1 MSTLNVTTVTATNVT
16 ATGTVDATQ
25 GVKLGSFSDATR
37 PTPSGNGYLIYN
49 TTSSDVDVWKG
60 TAWAGL
66 GAANLRTWT
75 TATRPAGPTTAQ
87 IGYNTETNSLEIYN
101 GTAWAEIA
109 PAAGGAASVPWSVTD
124 STSGSSGSEVFPSA
138 QGNVQFDYTGT
149 HSPSGGG
156 PSGYYEGN
164 ARHVA
169 FALGDMSSKSMK
181 ILVQAAGS
189 GGHRDDYDGATPG
202 DDGNM
207 VYINFNNDAC
217 KNYFTG
223 SAPKYLHVS
232 LGSRGNFSYSYGAN
246 DPVINPITPYSY
258 NYPGVNRSNSRTQG
272 TYGGMSSCDSLVWV
286 SDVVSGT
293 DGTGE
298 VFISKI
304 SGGNASSSYDGGSG
318 GTPSNATGTTMDSG
332 ITVTNYRS
340 RQNGGNQQ
348 GRTYSSPRQVPS
360 HWMTNTDS
368 RRSEMDHSSFSG
380 TYGYGGSFQGQQ
392 GSWVNGGYAM
402 CSIIIY

>member
-25 GVKLGSFSDATR
+25 GIKLGSFSDATR
-37 PTPSGNGYLIYN
+37 PTPTGNGYLIYN

-75 TATRPAGPTTAQ
+75 TATRPGSPTTAQ

-101 GTAWAEIA
+101 GSAWAEIA
-109 PAAGGAASVPWSVTD
+109 PAAGGAAAVPWAITD

-207 VYINFNNDAC
+207 VYI
-217 KNYFTG
+217 
-223 SAPKYLHVS
+223 LS
-232 LGSRGNFSYSYGAN
+232 L
-246 DPVINPITPYSY
+246 IHI
-258 NYPGVNRSNSRTQG
+258 
-272 TYGGMSSCDSLVWV
+272 
-286 SDVVSGT
+286 
-293 DGTGE
+293 
-298 VFISKI
+298 
-304 SGGNASSSYDGGSG
+304 
-318 GTPSNATGTTMDSG
+318 
-332 ITVTNYRS
+332 
-340 RQNGGNQQ
+340 
-348 GRTYSSPRQVPS
+348 
-360 HWMTNTDS
+360 
-368 RRSEMDHSSFSG
+368 
-380 TYGYGGSFQGQQ
+380 
-392 GSWVNGGYAM
+392 
-402 CSIIIY
+402 